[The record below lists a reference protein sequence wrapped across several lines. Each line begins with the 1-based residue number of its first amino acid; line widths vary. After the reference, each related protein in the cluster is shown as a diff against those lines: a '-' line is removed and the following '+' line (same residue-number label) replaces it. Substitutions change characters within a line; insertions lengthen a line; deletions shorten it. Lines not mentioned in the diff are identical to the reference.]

1 MAKKSKKEKKEDQK
15 IEEEILDSITFQ
27 ASGPKDE
34 GPYLLSLYGRVEEE
48 DCAEVI
54 HTLYAQ
60 KLACEK
66 KLRKPKPVKL
76 LISTHGGDAVE
87 MFSLYDIIKHVQKIY
102 PVHTIGTG
110 KIMSAG
116 TLLLAAG
123 TKGKRKIGAN
133 CRVMLH
139 NVKGGPPLP
148 ECFDILSHEIKEIE
162 WFQERYIK
170 CLAKETHL
178 SEDDLREVLE
188 SRKNVYVDAK
198 EALKIGLADKII

>member
-1 MAKKSKKEKKEDQK
+1 MAKKKKKEKQKEQK
-15 IEEEILDSITFQ
+15 TEEDLLDDVISK
-27 ASGPKDE
+27 ACEPKDE

-54 HTLYAQ
+54 HALYAQ
-60 KLACEK
+60 RLACEK

-76 LISTHGGDAVE
+76 IISTHGGDAVE
-87 MFSLYDIIKHVQKIY
+87 MFSLYDIIKHVQKVY

-133 CRVMLH
+133 CRIMIH
-139 NVKGGPPLP
+139 NVKGGAPHP
-148 ECFDILSHEIKEIE
+148 ECYDILSHEIKEVE
-162 WFQERYIK
+162 WFQERYIRG
-170 CLAKETHL
+170 LVKETNL
-178 SEDDLREVLE
+178 SEDDLREVME
-188 SRKNVYVDAK
+188 SRKNIYLDAK
-198 EALKIGLADKII
+198 EAVKVGLADKII